1 MVDSRGDAD
10 RFRAFAAVL
19 FFLSDAYLNAPRA
32 DVIVALQSGSFLE
45 YWPFDRTHSDVADGL
60 ERLGRFCADW
70 SPDRMAF
77 LEDDHTRLFIGVG
90 RTLAPPYES
99 VYLSEEHILFE
110 KETLAVRKWYRKY
123 GLQVP
128 QLHVLPD
135 DHIGYELFFLAR
147 LSERVVSLLES
158 AETEA
163 AIAVRTDMRRF
174 VDDHPF
180 RWVHM
185 FVDRVLKHCQ
195 TDFYAA
201 TGLLTRFVVEQ
212 CRRDAA
218 HTTF

>member
-1 MVDSRGDAD
+1 MVDH
-10 RFRAFAAVL
+10 FRARAAVL

-32 DVIVALQSGSFLE
+32 EVVVALQSGSILE
-45 YWPFDRTHSDVADGL
+45 YWPFHRTHSDVADGL
-60 ERLGRFCADW
+60 ERLKRYCADW
-70 SPDRMAF
+70 SPDRMAA
-77 LEDDHTRLFIGVG
+77 LEDDYTRLFIGVG

-110 KETLAVRKWYRKY
+110 KETLAVRNWYRKY

-147 LSERVVSLLES
+147 LSGRVVSLLES
-158 AETEA
+158 GETEA
-163 AIAVRTDMRRF
+163 AIAVRTDMHRF
-174 VDDHPF
+174 VENHPF

-185 FVDRVLKHCQ
+185 FVDRILKYCQ

-212 CRRDAA
+212 GRRDAT